1 LANACAW
8 PSITESELGQ
18 AMDSSRYRDELNDRV
33 VQDLY
38 EAAAGLV
45 PWSDAL
51 NGLYRELQVRQMQLL
66 TIDKRDGALVRSDQ
80 PSCMDSLVFDAILE
94 YVREYHR
101 HDPHVQYTG
110 TLPVGVVINTADK
123 FPREQY
129 RGPER

>member
-1 LANACAW
+1 
-8 PSITESELGQ
+8 
-18 AMDSSRYRDELNDRV
+18 MDSSRYRDELNDRV

-80 PSCMDSLVFDAILE
+80 PRCMDSLVFDAILE